1 MTTFLKILI
10 SHAYDE
16 KDLAEA
22 WKKLL
27 ETTSS
32 HAIEVWF
39 SSDLQATGGVPPGE
53 DWRRD
58 LEHRLAESN
67 FVLAIQTPS
76 SASRSWIMWEC
87 GIAHGIYHRQMT
99 TRNSHASS
107 ARESRQE
114 HGVIPI
120 VYAMGRSDLANPLTT
135 YQIYEGEDEEQVHQV
150 CEYLLREAGLQPEPF
165 VFNEPLATYFRKIQ
179 AFHPRKMVSAQ
190 ETQMWRERFEQHIQA
205 GRIHEIVTLRQ
216 MMYASFPPPFKP
228 HDLILHDLLSDILLK
243 QQKYAEAREEVEYA
257 LTLASNDMHLLHRQ
271 VLILAEQREFAS
283 AVAALQRILQ
293 SYSHLRLNPEIGS
306 LNGRL
311 CRQLWESSGTP
322 AHLDEAIRA
331 YFDLYEADRGQY
343 FPGIN
348 AAELLLV
355 KGETQQAE
363 AILQELQRTCQRLH
377 AQMETSYW
385 LDFTLGEV
393 YLGLRDYDQAV
404 SMYRTGLNRK
414 PAPQERERESALNG
428 ALRMIK
434 LRPVPAEI
442 QVQIRHLFSLESK

>member
-1 MTTFLKILI
+1 MTTLLKILI

-87 GIAHGIYHRQMT
+87 GIAHGIYQRQTT
-99 TRNSHASS
+99 TRGSHSS
-107 ARESRQE
+107 AARQPRQE
-114 HGVIPI
+114 RGVIPI
-120 VYAMGRSDLANPLTT
+120 VYAMGRGDLANPLTT
-135 YQIYEGEDEEQVHQV
+135 YQIYEGEDKEQVHQI
-150 CEYLLREAGLQPEPF
+150 CEFLLREAGLQPEAF
-165 VFNEPLATYFRKIQ
+165 VFKEPLDAYFRKIQ
-179 AFHPRKMVSAQ
+179 AFHPRKMLTIQ
-190 ETQMWRERFEQHIQA
+190 ETQMWRERFEHYIQT
-205 GRIHEIVTLRQ
+205 GRLHEIAPLRQ
-216 MMYASFPPPFKP
+216 MMYASFPRPFKP
-228 HDLILHDLLSDILLK
+228 CDLILHDLLSDILLK
-243 QQKYAEAREEVEYA
+243 QQKYIEAREEVEYA
-257 LTLASNDMHLLHRQ
+257 LTLARTDMHLLHRQ

-283 AVAALQRILQ
+283 AVDALQGILQ
-293 SYSHLRLNPEIGS
+293 SHPHLRLNPEIGS

-311 CRQLWESSGTP
+311 YRQLWESSGTP
-322 AHLDEAIRA
+322 AHLDAAIQA
-331 YFDLYEADRGQY
+331 YLDLYETDRGQY

-355 KGETQQAE
+355 KGETPQAE
-363 AILQELQRTCQRLH
+363 GMLQELQTTCQRLH

-385 LDFTLGEV
+385 LAFTLGEV
-393 YLGLRDYDQAV
+393 YLGLRNYEQAV
-404 SMYRTGLNRK
+404 SMYRTGLKRK
-414 PAPQERERESALNG
+414 PAPQARERESALNG

-442 QVQIRHLFSLESK
+442 EGQIRRLFSLEGL